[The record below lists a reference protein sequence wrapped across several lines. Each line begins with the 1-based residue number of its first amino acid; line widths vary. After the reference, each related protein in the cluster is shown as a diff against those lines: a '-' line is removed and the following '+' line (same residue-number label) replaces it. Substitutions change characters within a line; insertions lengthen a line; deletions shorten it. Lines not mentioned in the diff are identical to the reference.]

1 MQEYEV
7 VHEILNECARNQ
19 MRDILIDEIEIPKG
33 EFEAYIKSRHPDHEV
48 TMQREDLADG
58 SVRYTV
64 ETSGIIQ
71 KYTFAEV

>member
-1 MQEYEV
+1 MREYEV

-19 MRDILIDEIEIPKG
+19 MRDIFIEEIEIQEG
-33 EFEAYIKSRHPDHEV
+33 AFEDYIRSKHPDHEV
-48 TMQREDLADG
+48 SMEREDLADG

-71 KYTFAEV
+71 KYTFS

>member
-1 MQEYEV
+1 MMREYEV

-19 MRDILIDEIEIPKG
+19 MRDVLIEEIEIPEG
-33 EFEAYIKSRHPDHEV
+33 AFEDYIRSKHPDHEIR
-48 TMQREDLADG
+48 MEREDLADG

-71 KYTFAEV
+71 KYTFS